1 MPVANGIHYETEG
14 SPGLP
19 ALIFSNSLG
28 TTLDMWDAQA
38 REFGKNYH
46 VIRYDTRGHGRSSS
60 PAGPYTLAQLGGDVL
75 ALMDYLSISH
85 AHFCGLSM
93 GGLTAQWLGVYAHD
107 RMDKLVIANSAARVG
122 TADGWGQRA
131 RAAREEGLAGIA
143 DGAAGRWFTPDFIAR
158 EPERVAA
165 LVETMRQGSA
175 DGYAACCEALAVA
188 DLRDKIQTIP
198 NATLIIAGSQDPVT
212 TIIDAAFMQQ
222 KIKDAATVTLAASHI
237 SNIEAPE
244 AFNQALATF
253 LR

>member
-28 TTLDMWDAQA
+28 TTLEMWDAQA

-46 VIRYDTRGHGRSSS
+46 VVRYDTRGHGRSSS

-93 GGLTAQWLGVYAHD
+93 GGLTAQWLGVYAYD
-107 RMDKLVIANSAARVG
+107 RIDKLVIANSAARVG
-122 TADGWGQRA
+122 TADGWEQRA
-131 RAAREEGLAGIA
+131 RTVREEGLGGIA
-143 DGAAGRWFTPDFIAR
+143 DGSPGRWFTPDFTAR
-158 EPERVAA
+158 EPGLVAA
-165 LVETMRQGSA
+165 LAGTMRNGDA
-175 DGYAACCEALAVA
+175 EGYAACCEALAVA
-188 DLRDKIQTIP
+188 DLRGKIHTIP
-198 NATLIIAGSQDPVT
+198 NATLIIAGAHDPVT
-212 TIIDAAFMQQ
+212 TPADAEFMRRE
-222 KIKDAATVTLAASHI
+222 IKDAATVTLAASHI
-237 SNIEAPE
+237 SNIEAPD
-244 AFNQALATF
+244 AFNQALAAF

>member
-28 TTLDMWDAQA
+28 TTLEMWNAQA

-46 VIRYDTRGHGRSSS
+46 VVRYDTRGHGRSSS
-60 PAGPYTLAQLGGDVL
+60 PTGPYTLAQLGGDVL

-93 GGLTAQWLGVYAHD
+93 GGLTAQWLGIYAYD

-122 TADGWGQRA
+122 TADGWEQRA
-131 RAAREEGLAGIA
+131 RLARGEGLGGIA

-158 EPERVAA
+158 EPGQVAA

-198 NATLIIAGSQDPVT
+198 NATLIIAGAHDPVT
-212 TIIDAAFMQQ
+212 TPSDAVFMQQ
-222 KIKDAATVTLAASHI
+222 KIRGAATVTLAASHI
-237 SNIEAPE
+237 SNIEAPDT
-244 AFNQALATF
+244 FNQALAAF